1 MDVVTLALAK
11 SYTDKEIAESGIHG
25 LQVIIVQTLPT
36 TGQASTIYLLP
47 RSGSTPPDIY
57 DEYIYISNAWER
69 IGSTQIDLT
78 DYWNTD
84 KADSETWTFTLADG
98 TTVEKKVLI
107 DVRDES

>member
-25 LQVIIVQTLPT
+25 LQIIIVQTLPT
-36 TGQASTIYLLP
+36 TGLANTMYLVP

-57 DEYIYISNAWER
+57 DEFIYTNNAWER

-84 KADSETWTFTLADG
+84 KAESEVWTFTLADG
-98 TTVEKKVLI
+98 TTVSKKVLI
-107 DVRDES
+107 DVRSE